1 MDRRVTMGKGDR
13 PLVWL
18 RGEVKTPPF
27 SPSARLEA
35 GYLLRLLQQG
45 ESLGLPHSR
54 PMPVIGSRCHE
65 LRIND
70 ESCTFRIIYRADIDA
85 VIILDVF
92 LKKTQQTPQSV
103 IAACKLRL
111 REYDR
116 IDEAG
121 GSHEKK

>member
-1 MDRRVTMGKGDR
+1 VRMGRRDR

-27 SPSARLEA
+27 SQAARLEA

-54 PMPVIGSRCHE
+54 PMPVIGPRCHE

-70 ESCTFRIIYRADIDA
+70 EARTFRIIYRTDTDA
-85 VIILDVF
+85 VVMLNVF
-92 LKKTQQTPQSV
+92 QKKTQQTPQSV
-103 IAACKLRL
+103 IAVCKRRL

-121 GSHEKK
+121 E

>member
-1 MDRRVTMGKGDR
+1 MDRLVTMGKGDR
-13 PLVWL
+13 PLLWL

-27 SPSARLEA
+27 SQTARLEA

-54 PMPVIGSRCHE
+54 PMPVIGPRCHE

-70 ESCTFRIIYRADIDA
+70 EVGTFRILYRADIDA
-85 VIILDVF
+85 VVVLDVF
-92 LKKTQQTPQSV
+92 LKKTQHTPQSV
-103 IAACKLRL
+103 IATCKLRL

-116 IDEAG
+116 IGEAG